1 MKNKTQQSYIN
12 RLKNYIKLIWIATSV
27 FIIVFGFYAIEL
39 VNRLHDIEDSTYFY
53 NDKMISINQGLSHL
67 NQAIGFGGY
76 IHNFKNYVIR
86 NEPNLLLEIE
96 QDIVIFDSAINQ
108 LSASFNQEK
117 AKQAIRVLQQTL
129 TQYQLNMEKLKQASA
144 LGQLTIV
151 QKDELVRID
160 DTSALNA
167 IAYLQ
172 EQVIELNQAHIQQVH
187 DAFKNTMFW
196 LYSGAL
202 ILLFVIGFVIFL
214 FKTINKLKSV
224 YLDLAKALK
233 QSDLLIANAPDAM
246 ISITKTGEI
255 VRCNEQVFNLF
266 GYAKSELMNQ
276 DISILLPEGKRG
288 SHHLSVAKYFVSP
301 HRRIMGDTDQAL
313 FGQHKSGQLIPIE
326 VSLSSSVIS
335 GQQISTATI
344 RDITLRVE
352 IENKLRVA
360 VKLAEHNYTKLQ
372 QAQNSLNEK
381 QMINIMLNKLPF
393 CTLLLDDEAKVLLVN
408 DTLLAETGYDKQQI
422 TELEFEQY
430 VKISES
436 KYLSVINDLKNKRQ
450 IHQDQ
455 NLTFLGTLVTKHDA
469 LIPIEINLSTYLY
482 SNQVY
487 TLLSFKNLTEVKAIE
502 NKLINSVERFTR
514 VISAIEDGIW
524 EWDLQADTVN
534 YSPQLMKIIG
544 QEHEL
549 NPKFSHWFEHI
560 HPDYKPAVEKALA
573 DHLSTKEKY
582 EVEYLGLNHEGE
594 YNWFLSIGNSIY
606 NEQNEPIVMS
616 GSLRNIHHKKLLEV
630 AFAEKSQFL
639 TTIYQGASHA
649 IWVVSVEANDEFRFI
664 ECNPTACKQI
674 GLSSEQV
681 INKTITEIL
690 TQIIHNQDQ
699 PSIIP
704 NYVNC
709 AIDGEHQVYVESI
722 TMNGDTC
729 WYKSSL
735 YPIKNTDGKVIK
747 IVGTSIDI
755 TEQKRSE
762 AELAEHK
769 AFLERII
776 DSAVCGLY
784 VFDLHQGKNITINQ
798 RYTEIL
804 GYTMEELN
812 RFPDFM
818 HLFHPDDRTAV
829 VEHMTEVANSKNG
842 ELFPLKYR
850 FKNKKGHWVW
860 CYSFDCIVKY
870 DQANNPSL
878 MLGTFVDITELT
890 VLMDQL
896 QESNEYLERFAF
908 VASHDL
914 QEPLR
919 KISAFSTSLQNR
931 LQVEIEADQTIE
943 FEFSRLISASERMRK
958 MIKDL
963 LQLSRINS
971 SGLEIKPCSISEV
984 VEQSIDLLSHLVEEH
999 QVSFDVSADV
1009 CQLKADD
1016 GLLIQLF
1023 QNLIANSI
1031 KFKSEGITPKISI
1044 DCHLQGEHV
1053 VITYKDNGIGIAN
1066 KFVTQIFEP
1075 FRRLHSNDKYTG
1087 SGIGLAVCRQIVNV
1101 HNGNITCSAN
1111 VSQGAEFVISLPVQG
1126 S

>member
-39 VNRLHDIEDSTYFY
+39 INRLHDIEDSTHFH
-53 NDKMISINQGLSHL
+53 NDKMISINQGLSQL

-96 QDIVIFDSAINQ
+96 QDIVTFDTAITQ
-108 LSASFNQEK
+108 LSASFTQDQ

-129 TQYQLNMEKLKQASA
+129 TQYQLNMKKLKKASA
-144 LGQLTIV
+144 SGQLTIL
-151 QKDELVRID
+151 QKDRLVRID
-160 DTSALNA
+160 DTAALNA
-167 IAYLQ
+167 VAYLQ
-172 EQVIELNQAHIQQVH
+172 AQVTELNQAHIRQVH
-187 DAFKNTMFW
+187 NAFKNTMFW
-196 LYSGAL
+196 LYSGGL

-214 FKTINKLKSV
+214 FKTINKLKLV

-246 ISITKTGEI
+246 ISISKTGEI
-255 VRCNEQVFNLF
+255 VRCNEQVYNLF
-266 GYAKSELMNQ
+266 GYEKAELLQQ
-276 DISILLPEGKRG
+276 DISILLPQEHRSK
-288 SHHLSVAKYFVSP
+288 HNQHVAKYFISP
-301 HRRIMGDTDQAL
+301 HRRMMGDTEQAL
-313 FGQHKSGQLIPIE
+313 FGQHKSGELIPIE

-335 GQQISTATI
+335 GQRISTATI

-352 IENKLRVA
+352 TENKLRVA

-422 TELEFEQY
+422 SELEFEQY

-450 IHQDQ
+450 VHQDQ

-502 NKLINSVERFTR
+502 DKLIHSVERFTR

-524 EWDLQADTVN
+524 EWDLQTDTVN

-560 HPDYKPAVEKALA
+560 HPDYKLTVEQALA
-573 DHLSTKEKY
+573 KHLSTKEKY
-582 EVEYLGLNHEGE
+582 EVEYLGRNYEGE

-606 NEQNEPIVMS
+606 NEQNEPVVMS

-649 IWVVSVEANDEFRFI
+649 IWVVSVEANNQFRFI
-664 ECNPTACKQI
+664 ECNPTACRQM
-674 GLSSEQV
+674 GLSAEQ
-681 INKTITEIL
+681 IKNSTITEVFNTL
-690 TQIIHNQDQ
+690 MHHQAQS
-699 PSIIP
+699 SIIP
-704 NYVNC
+704 NYINC
-709 AIDGEHQVYVESI
+709 VLHGEHQVYVESI
-722 TMNGDTC
+722 RLSDETC
-729 WYKSSL
+729 WYKTSL
-735 YPIKNTDGKVIK
+735 YPIKNADAEVIK

-762 AELAEHK
+762 SELAEHK

-784 VFDLHQGKNITINQ
+784 VFDLQKGKNITINQ

-812 RFPDFM
+812 QLSDFM
-818 HLFHPDDRTAV
+818 HLFHPDDRSAV
-829 VEHMTEVANSKNG
+829 VEHMAEVANSKNG

-870 DQANNPSL
+870 DQVNEPSL

-931 LQVEIEADQTIE
+931 LQAEIKAEPVIE
-943 FEFSRLISASERMRK
+943 YEFSRLINASERMRK
-958 MIKDL
+958 MIKEL
-963 LQLSRINS
+963 LQLSRINT
-971 SGLEIKPCSISEV
+971 SGLEIKPCSISKV
-984 VEQSIDLLSHLVEEH
+984 VNQSIDLLSHLVEEH
-999 QVSFDVSADV
+999 QVSFEVNADV
-1009 CQLKADD
+1009 CQLKGDD

-1031 KFKSEGITPKISI
+1031 KFKSDDIKPLIKI
-1044 DCHLQGEHV
+1044 DCHIQAEHV
-1053 VITYKDNGIGIAN
+1053 VITYRDNGIGIAN

-1087 SGIGLAVCRQIVNV
+1087 SGIGLAVCRQIANV

-1111 VSQGAEFVISLPVQG
+1111 VSPGAEFVITLPV
-1126 S
+1126 